1 MSEVTDSFEFG
12 WLQELLNKFAA
23 QRGFDLMR
31 SCFLQDDVSGPMMA
45 SMLQPLSKPAQLYKL
60 EPMKQVFDPC
70 VQKAL
75 QFVNGQ
81 FPLLFQIHHICR
93 GLEPVEISR

>member
-1 MSEVTDSFEFG
+1 MRSLF
-12 WLQELLNKFAA
+12 LQE
-23 QRGFDLMR
+23 
-31 SCFLQDDVSGPMMA
+31 DVTGPVMA

-81 FPLLFQIHHICR
+81 FIWFPLFRDNRQI
-93 GLEPVEISR
+93 VS